1 MNTVLS
7 SQNRTQKRKNNP
19 KNRIISVITA
29 NYISGY
35 LIEIGFNDN
44 TVKTVDFGHFLEKH
58 VHPQFKKYKNP
69 EIFKQ
74 FKIETGNLIWGE
86 NWDLIFPVDQLYAG
100 KIKD

>member
-1 MNTVLS
+1 MDTVLS

-44 TVKTVDFGHFLEKH
+44 TVKTVDFSRFLEKH